1 MRPSQNQN
9 REPIVIRIKTP
20 YGTDEELR
28 IDFHRDGTTVSYSG
42 PLERLKERT
51 RKLPGA
57 YSTNQNLGKKVFHWF
72 RDGIAEVTQT
82 PVDLEVTLSSDIKG
96 KRIMQIPV
104 YFLEFMQQP

>member
-9 REPIVIRIKTP
+9 REPVVIRIKTP

-28 IDFHRDGTTVSYSG
+28 IDYFPDGINVSYSG

-51 RKLPGA
+51 RRLPRA
-57 YSTNQNLGKKVFHWF
+57 YSENLGEKLFQRF

-82 PVDLEVTLSSDIKG
+82 PVDLEVTLSSDKE
-96 KRIMQIPV
+96 KRIKQIPV
-104 YFLEFMQQP
+104 YFLRFMQQL